1 MSDFFLT
8 NRELALVVALLFWLV
23 VVVLLS
29 RRDASGG
36 GLWGS
41 VRGLLSAVVDKAI
54 LVPVVVY
61 LCWMSAAFAAA
72 DAVGLWDVQLVTA
85 AVLWLLFSGLGL
97 FGVGIEA
104 VREDGAIAGAF
115 KRLLGVS
122 VIFEF
127 VANAASFSL
136 FIEIPAQILAVPC
149 GVVAALGPVRRE
161 HRAAGKLASGYLS
174 LLGLTALGWGI
185 TRLVADWKVI
195 DKNLLWREFVMPLW
209 LTPVALAFMALFAL
223 YLVYEATFSVMGS
236 ESAVSLSWRHRLA
249 VLARCGPRPR
259 AARAVRPAASWLAN
273 DPGFR
278 LTWRWTGR
286 VLRED
291 RKRRANE
298 AAKAQR
304 LVDNA
309 GAVGTDSLDQQLDQR
324 EHAETRDALQ
334 WLYTCHLG
342 HYAKEGNRYFA
353 GLEAIIDDLSEK
365 YGLPQ
370 PNNIRMCISDD
381 GQSWYAVRQ
390 TITGHWFAIGAAGP
404 PTDQWFYDGPTAPTS
419 FPDESEWDQWVPDS
433 NSPNWAEIP
442 ETPLDG
448 ITEVHDALSL
458 SDSDARSWGRFLAA
472 FRRRIT
478 KIKTEE
484 SDRPAWCRHYDEWR
498 RAYDEA
504 EALMARNSSR
514 TEDWSRE
521 DLARLAELTRTYGE
535 AAGRMW
541 DEAPESEDWTSAHIK
556 CS

>member
-8 NRELALVVALLFWLV
+8 NRELALIVALLFWSA

-36 GLWGS
+36 GLGGS
-41 VRGLLSAVVDKAI
+41 VRGLLSTIVDKAI

-115 KRLLGVS
+115 KRLLGVA

-127 VANAASFSL
+127 VANAESFSL
-136 FIEIPAQILAVPC
+136 FVEIPAQILAVPC
-149 GVVAALGPVRRE
+149 GVVAAWGSARRE
-161 HRAAGKLASGYLS
+161 HRRAGKLASGYLS
-174 LLGLTALGWGI
+174 LLGLAALGWGI

-195 DKNLLWREFVMPLW
+195 DKGLLWREFVMPLW

-236 ESAVSLSWRHRLA
+236 ESAVGLSWRHRLA

-278 LTWRWTGR
+278 STWRWTGR

-309 GAVGTDSLDQQLDQR
+309 GAVGTDSRGQQLDQQ
-324 EHAETRDALQ
+324 EHAETREALR
-334 WLYTCHLG
+334 WLHTCHLG

-353 GLEAIIDDLSEK
+353 GLEAIVDDLCEK

-370 PNNIRMCISDD
+370 PNNIKMHISDD

-419 FPDESEWDQWVPDS
+419 FPDESAWDQWVPDS
-433 NSPNWAEIP
+433 NSPNWAETP
-442 ETPLDG
+442 ETQLG
-448 ITEVHDALSL
+448 GTTEVHETGNL
-458 SDSDARSWGRFLAA
+458 SDSDTRS
-472 FRRRIT
+472 RRRFRTAVRHLTTRT
-478 KIKTEE
+478 KTDEP
-484 SDRPAWCRHYDEWR
+484 DRPTWCRHYDEWK
-498 RAYDEA
+498 RAHDEA
-504 EALMARNSSR
+504 EALTARNSDR
-514 TEDWSRE
+514 TEDWARE
-521 DLARLAELTRTYGE
+521 DLARLQELIRIRGE
-535 AAGRMW
+535 AAGRLW
-541 DEAPESEDWTSAHIK
+541 NEAPKSENWTSAHIK